1 MNRAETLLWGLG
13 RRRLGLPPLLLLLL
27 LLWGVLGAPA
37 TATAPPL
44 VAVVGRL
51 PACLGGQPTGPVRA
65 RCCWVVAPLM
75 TASWKE
81 GSGGDWAWV
90 PEP

>member
-1 MNRAETLLWGLG
+1 MNRAETLLQGLG
-13 RRRLGLPPLLLLLL
+13 RRGLGLPPLLLLLL
-27 LLWGVLGAPA
+27 GGGLGAPA

-44 VAVVGRL
+44 VVVVGRL
-51 PACLGGQPTGPVRA
+51 PACLGGRPTGPVGA
-65 RCCWVVAPLM
+65 RYRWVVAPLM

>member
-1 MNRAETLLWGLG
+1 MNRAETLLQGLG
-13 RRRLGLPPLLLLLL
+13 RWGLGLPPLLLLLR
-27 LLWGVLGAPA
+27 GGGLGTPA

-44 VAVVGRL
+44 VVVVGRL
-51 PACLGGQPTGPVRA
+51 PACLWGWLTRPVGT
-65 RCCWVVAPLM
+65 RCRWVMALLM